1 MIKEHWLLINCDF
14 VKFGPNTP
22 FFPAYIHSFID
33 IKSLYIVVK
42 DACRLPLASIAFDQ
56 CQESHLV
63 DINV

>member
-33 IKSLYIVVK
+33 IKSLHSLVR
-42 DACRLPLASIAFDQ
+42 DAFRLPLASMTLD
-56 CQESHLV
+56 
-63 DINV
+63 